1 MNLLLGLFLG
11 ALLSL
16 GSVVVAEFMRDTVL
30 TAQELEVL
38 PRQPVL
44 ASLPNGAETLVTR
57 IAEREAAPTRLAQP
71 KLAAA
76 AVRMGG
82 LTDLKFE
89 ISDSK
94 RAFRF
99 HN

>member
-16 GSVVVAEFMRDTVL
+16 GSVVIAEFMRDTVL

-38 PRQPVL
+38 TRQPVL

-57 IAEREAAPTRLAQP
+57 IAEREAAPARLAQP
-71 KLAAA
+71 KLAEP
-76 AVRMGG
+76 R
-82 LTDLKFE
+82 FE
-89 ISDSK
+89 WAD
-94 RAFRF
+94 
-99 HN
+99 